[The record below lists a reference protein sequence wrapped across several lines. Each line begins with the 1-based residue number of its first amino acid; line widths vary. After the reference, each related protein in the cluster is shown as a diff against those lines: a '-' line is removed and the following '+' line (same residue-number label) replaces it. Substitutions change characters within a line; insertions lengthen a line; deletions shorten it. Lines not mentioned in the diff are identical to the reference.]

1 MGRALWWSVQT
12 VTTVGYGDVTPQNAK
27 GQFVA
32 GVLMVAAIAL
42 ISLLTASIA
51 AGSSIGSSAAGQ
63 SCTRTRCTRCSRA
76 SIVASSSSRSAS
88 SPRDDT
94 AGRRHLAAR
103 TWLRS
108 GRGSRG

>member
-1 MGRALWWSVQT
+1 MRLIDEEEFPTMGRALWWSVQT

-51 AGSSIGSSAAGQ
+51 AGFVNRFQRRRAELHQDPMYALLESIDRRLEQLEKRLESS
-63 SCTRTRCTRCSRA
+63 
-76 SIVASSSSRSAS
+76 
-88 SPRDDT
+88 
-94 AGRRHLAAR
+94 
-103 TWLRS
+103 
-108 GRGSRG
+108 